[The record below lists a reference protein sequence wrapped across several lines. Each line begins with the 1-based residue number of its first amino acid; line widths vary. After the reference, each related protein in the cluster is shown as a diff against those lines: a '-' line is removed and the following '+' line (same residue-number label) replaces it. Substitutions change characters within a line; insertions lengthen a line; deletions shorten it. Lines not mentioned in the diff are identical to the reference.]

1 MQETA
6 MNNYGKNN
14 GKQRRVRKLSGG
26 VTGKGFQPDQS
37 GNTSGR
43 PWTLDVVNALDAA
56 VSQELPNAQ
65 TVEVATVAPRC
76 APGADK
82 AAEALPRRPEKPL
95 IQDVIARLQ
104 QAFATTDMDLMVS
117 LLVQVER
124 ATGDLKSIDLAAL
137 ARNFPVS
144 AIHSIG
150 ARDGL
155 EALLAVQMVTVHT
168 LAMRFLANVVIRD
181 QTDAGIELYTN
192 RANRLLRTF
201 TAQMEALKKHRS
213 TGEQRV
219 TVEHVTVESGGQAV
233 VGAVNLQRA
242 RTKPNQGP
250 GGGDKENVDQ

>member
-1 MQETA
+1 MK
-6 MNNYGKNN
+6 NNASNN
-14 GKQRRVRKLSGG
+14 GKQRRVQKLSGG
-26 VTGKGFQPDQS
+26 VTGKGFQPVQS
-37 GNTSGR
+37 GNPSGR
-43 PWTLDVVNALDAA
+43 PWTLGVVNALDAA

-82 AAEALPRRPEKPL
+82 PAEALPSRPAEAEKHET
-95 IQDVIARLQ
+95 IARLQ
-104 QAFATTDMDLMVS
+104 QAFATTDTDLMVS
-117 LLVQVER
+117 LLVQIER
-124 ATGDLKSIDLAAL
+124 ATGCLKSIDLAAM
-137 ARNFPVS
+137 AHNFPVA
-144 AIHSIG
+144 AIHSLG

-213 TGEQRV
+213 TGEQHV
-219 TVEHVTVESGGQAV
+219 TVEHVTVQSGGQAV